1 MKYVSWRL
9 TLPLFAAALLA
20 PPGVVEAKYDVNRP
34 APTAKPASNRISASL
49 CLVSSS
55 RSELDINNV
64 RAMVLNGG
72 DMWWDLS
79 NPRYEVP
86 KVTEANQPRRH
97 SIFAGSLW
105 IGGQDD
111 AGQLYVSAQTYRQ
124 GSPADVGFWPGP
136 LDDQGNIDADIC
148 SAWNSHAKINRSV
161 IDDFRSTPLPTD
173 PSALPGA
180 IRDWPGRNNPYLTR
194 PRLNQELAPFIDV
207 DGDGNYDPLRGDY
220 PDVRGDQAIW
230 WVINDAGNVKVPL
243 TPPIGLEIDV
253 MAFAFSTANPI
264 NNMTFYQQK
273 VINKSQK
280 TLRNTY
286 IGQWVD
292 ADLGFFN
299 DDYVGCDVG
308 RGLGFCYNGDNF
320 DEGVTGYGENPPTVA
335 VDFFEGPLADAN
347 DGIDNDR
354 DSYSSGTFN
363 PALVDEPGEKIIMS
377 NFVYYN
383 NDFSIN
389 GNPTEAVHFYNYLRS
404 KITTGQDL
412 QFGGDG
418 LSNTNGQNYAFM
430 FPAGGSTNSDP
441 YGFGFRNPPVAG
453 QVPPYDW
460 SESNTD
466 GRGRRNVPADRRFL
480 QSAGP
485 FTLLPGAVNQV
496 TIGVIWARAGAGGP
510 QGSVGLATFADD
522 LAQSLF
528 DRDFQLPATP
538 PQPKLIATE
547 LDRQIVLSIQPG
559 EVRLPNGR
567 IFNTETFVEEDTTLP
582 AGVTDKFF
590 RFEGYLVYETRGS
603 DVTGEGLDDPDQA
616 RLIARYDVVND
627 IGQLVNYEFKPAL
640 NDVVPVVKVDNEN
653 INRGIFHTINVTNTR
668 FSTST
673 DSRLVNFKRYYFQV
687 VPYAANKDR
696 TVNSSRRPLVIE
708 PYRAGRAGT
717 VSAIPSN
724 PVVLNGGTTLN
735 SSVYSELPIT
745 RQLGEGNGGAVL
757 EISAANEAEIL
768 ANNQK
773 LQLDYNIGKSPINVR
788 VYDPKR
794 VRDERFTVKFS
805 TRLSYL
811 ASSVVTGTQ
820 IQENDI
826 LVSTGQYDRGETARL
841 TATPASA
848 VAIDNGDGPQ
858 IKGRAIARKLL
869 GVQDVV
875 TGNGADKLI
884 SWEIEML
891 NDDRG
896 GTFTANIARY
906 TINVVSP
913 TVKDSAITS
922 YEEEPRAFQKEDGS
936 FQATA
941 KEFALHDIWKWKT
954 AGQADW
960 NYVARRVSEVN
971 EELLPEYGL
980 SIQVRPGRNPGYR
993 TNFNVGAQFLEATL
1007 TQARPAWLTGVP
1019 NEAGSIAT
1027 TRLGIPW
1034 LLTENSTTNTKL
1046 WDPAAA
1052 FSRLLPIEIPG
1063 FQSFGGTWAA
1073 YTNTGPVNS
1082 LGAAYTSGPALNARR
1097 LYNLHNID
1105 VVMTADKS
1113 KWTRVAV
1120 LQINS
1125 ANPAYALTKRGS
1137 TKPSVGKDGQPD
1149 NSTAPSGQPSTGMGW
1164 FPGYAIDLDRGLRLN
1179 MAFAESSSPVDQG
1192 GQGSDLGADL
1202 IWSPGVGGAGAQ
1214 KYSGRNFIYVSDQ
1227 MYDEGREMERQQ
1239 DVIGQLT
1246 ANAAKK
1252 QFSDLYDQFMYVG
1265 YPRLIAG
1272 QQLLQS
1278 DARVRIRV
1286 NREFASYPGLPAN
1299 SVGPNQNPEYS
1310 FSLQG
1315 RTAVSN
1321 QRDVACKAL
1330 SLVRIVPNPYYAFST
1345 YEDGQIAT
1353 FTRITNLPRK
1363 AQITIYTLNGTL
1375 VRRINKDD
1383 GATWTDFNM
1392 RNDSALPI
1400 ASGIYL
1406 FHVKDVSTGCEEIVK
1421 WFCVMRPV
1429 DLDTF

>member
-20 PPGVVEAKYDVNRP
+20 LPSVVEAKYDVNRP
-34 APTAKPASNRISASL
+34 APTAKPASNRISANL

-105 IGGQDD
+105 IGGEDD

-124 GSPADVGFWPGP
+124 GTTADVGFWPGP
-136 LDDQGNIDADIC
+136 LDAQGAIDTDIC
-148 SAWNSHAKINRSV
+148 AAWNSHAKINRTV
-161 IDDFRSTPLPTD
+161 IDAFRSTPLPTD
-173 PSALPGA
+173 PSALPAA

-194 PRLNQELAPFIDV
+194 PRLNQELAPFIDA

-230 WVINDAGNVKVPL
+230 WVINDVGNVKVPF

-299 DDYVGCDVG
+299 DDYVGCDVS

-418 LSNTNGQNYAFM
+418 LSNTTGQNYSFM
-430 FPAGGSTNSDP
+430 FPAGGSLNSDP

-460 SESNTD
+460 SETNTD

-528 DRDFQLPATP
+528 DRDFQLPPTP
-538 PQPKLIATE
+538 PQPKLTATE
-547 LDRQIVLSIQPG
+547 LDRQIVLAIQPG
-559 EVRLPNGR
+559 EITLPNGQ
-567 IFNTETFVEEDTTLP
+567 IVTTETFVEEDTTLP

-590 RFEGYLVYETRGS
+590 RFEGYLVYETRTS
-603 DVTGEGLDDPDQA
+603 NVTGEGLNDPDQA
-616 RLIARYDVVND
+616 QLIARYDVVND
-627 IGQLVNYEFKPAL
+627 IGQLVNYEFDPAL
-640 NDVVPVVKVDNEN
+640 NDVVPIVRVNNEN
-653 INRGIFHTINVTNTR
+653 ANRGIFHTVNVTTTR
-668 FSTST
+668 FSTSA

-687 VPYAANKDR
+687 VPYAANKDI
-696 TVNSSRRPLVIE
+696 TLNSSRRPLVIE
-708 PYRAGRAGT
+708 PYRPGRAAS

-724 PVVLNGGTTLN
+724 AVVLNGGTTLQ

-745 RQLGEGNGGAVL
+745 RELGEGNGGSIL
-757 EISAANEAEIL
+757 EISDADETEIL
-768 ANNQK
+768 TNNQK
-773 LQLDYNIGKSPINVR
+773 LQLKYEINNSPINVR
-788 VYDPKR
+788 VYDPLK

-805 TRLSYL
+805 SRLSYL
-811 ASSVVTGTQ
+811 ASSVTAGSQ
-820 IQENDI
+820 IQEGDI
-826 LVSTGQYDRGETARL
+826 LTSTGQYAAGETGRRL
-841 TATPASA
+841 SSA
-848 VAIDNGDGPQ
+848 AIDNGDGPQ
-858 IKGRAIARKLL
+858 IQGRAIARKFL
-869 GVQDVV
+869 GEQTVLRNGV
-875 TGNGADKLI
+875 TDRLI
-884 SWEIEML
+884 SWEVEML

-906 TINVVSP
+906 TVNVVSP
-913 TVKDSAITS
+913 TVSDSAITS
-922 YEEEPRAFQKEDGS
+922 YEEEPRTFQSNTGL
-936 FQATA
+936 QAVA
-941 KEFALHDIWKWKT
+941 REFALHDIWKWKT
-954 AGQADW
+954 SAQADW
-960 NYVARRVSEVN
+960 NYVNRRVSEVN
-971 EELLPEYGL
+971 EELIPEYGL
-980 SIQVRPGRNPGYR
+980 SIQVRPGRNPGYQV
-993 TNFNVGAQFLEATL
+993 NFNVGAQLIEATL

-1019 NEAGSIAT
+1019 HETGSPAS

-1034 LLTENSTTNTKL
+1034 LLTETTTPSTDA
-1046 WDPAAA
+1046 WDPGGT

-1073 YTNTGPVNS
+1073 YTNALPVNS
-1082 LGAAYTSGPALNARR
+1082 FGAAYVNTPTRR
-1097 LYNLHNID
+1097 LHNLRNVD
-1105 VVMTADKS
+1105 VVLTPDKS
-1113 KWTRVAV
+1113 KWTRVSV
-1120 LQINS
+1120 MQLVS
-1125 ANPAYALTKRGS
+1125 ANPAYSLTKRNS
-1137 TKPSVGKDGQPD
+1137 TKPSIGKDGQPD

-1164 FPGYAIDLDRGLRLN
+1164 FPGYAIDLDRGIRLN
-1179 MAFAESSSPVDQG
+1179 MAFAESSAGAEQG
-1192 GQGSDLGADL
+1192 GQGPDLGADL
-1202 IWSPGVGGAGAQ
+1202 IWNPGTFGPGFQ
-1214 KYSGRNFIYVSDQ
+1214 KFSGRNFIYVADTQ
-1227 MYDEGREMERQQ
+1227 YDEGREMERQQ
-1239 DVIGQLT
+1239 DLIGQLP
-1246 ANAAKK
+1246 ASQARV
-1252 QFSDLYDQFMYVG
+1252 QFRDLYEQFMYVG
-1265 YPRLIAG
+1265 YPQLVIG
-1272 QQLLQS
+1272 QTLLQS
-1278 DARVRIRV
+1278 EARVRMRV
-1286 NREFASYPGLPAN
+1286 NREFRSYPSVADN
-1299 SVGPNQNPEYS
+1299 SNGPNQNPEYS
-1310 FSLQG
+1310 FTLQG
-1315 RTAVSN
+1315 RAALTN
-1321 QRDVACKAL
+1321 QREVACSAL
-1330 SLVRIVPNPYYAFST
+1330 SLVRVVPNPYYAFST

-1353 FTRITNLPRK
+1353 FSRITNLPRK

-1406 FHVKDVSTGCEEIVK
+1406 FHVKDLSTGCEEIVK